1 MKPVSGRIEVLTFK
15 QGLLSKVAHDLLL
28 ELRRFDLRT
37 DGRKVEGT
45 FVLTSLSVEGVMHGG
60 VLDAHGLSESDRHDI
75 TGNVQKKVL
84 HTADFPEAKFVGE
97 AVRGSGEHTVRGALT
112 LAGKTQDITLTV
124 READGRWRGQIELV
138 PTRWGIQPFKA
149 LLGAIK
155 LEDRVVVR
163 FDLAVVE
170 P

>member
-1 MKPVSGRIEVLTFK
+1 MKPVAGRIEVLTFK

-37 DGRKVEGT
+37 DGKRVEGT
-45 FVLTSLSVEGVMHGG
+45 FLLTSLSVEGVMRSG

-75 TGNVQKKVL
+75 NGNVQKKVL
-84 HTADFPEAKFVGE
+84 HTDDFPEAQFVGE
-97 AVRGSGEHTVRGALT
+97 VARGAGRHSVTGRLV
-112 LAGKTQDITLTV
+112 LAGKTQDLSVGV
-124 READGRWRGQIELV
+124 READGRWRGEVELV
-138 PTRWGIQPFKA
+138 PSRWGIQPFKA

-163 FDLAVVE
+163 FDCPVVE
-170 P
+170 L